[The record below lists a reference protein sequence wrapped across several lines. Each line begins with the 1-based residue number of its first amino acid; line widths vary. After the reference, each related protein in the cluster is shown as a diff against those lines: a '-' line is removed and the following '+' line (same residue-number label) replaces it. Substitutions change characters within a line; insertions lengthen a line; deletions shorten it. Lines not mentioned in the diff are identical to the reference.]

1 MKGGRT
7 PRWAKSPDDV
17 QEYITKAHAQC
28 TSANSI
34 LRSGGSIHIGI
45 IDSACRLPPHLTN
58 RHTINGGDDHSF
70 IDDDED
76 DTTRHGTA
84 VFRRIS
90 AFAPE
95 AKVSLYQ
102 AVRDDRK
109 LPIEAYSGAVTQ
121 AIKDDVD
128 ILNLSAGVPWRHPVH
143 LNPLVMETNR
153 LINAGITV
161 VAAAGNHFPG
171 RYDER
176 PPVHCPSAAKDVISV
191 GGLVVK
197 CPRDPGHESASEP
210 EGPYYWLTHDPGF
223 RAEVSPDIG
232 VYCGELGC
240 VGGTDCADHRQP
252 QPWDLNPLPTDDKPD
267 VLAPMH
273 IIRRRETSTEHGWE
287 YLATGTSFSAPL
299 VTGTLASIFDQLR
312 DDGDGIPRP
321 REVRQAV
328 RTGAKEF
335 DADLG
340 PRYDA
345 EGVLKELR
353 SV

>member
-1 MKGGRT
+1 MGEVTGR
-7 PRWAKSPDDV
+7 
-17 QEYITKAHAQC
+17 
-28 TSANSI
+28 
-34 LRSGGSIHIGI
+34 RSGVYHK
-45 IDSACRLPPHLTN
+45 SARSVYKRQLHTSERWEHPH
-58 RHTINGGDDHSF
+58 
-70 IDDDED
+70 
-76 DTTRHGTA
+76 
-84 VFRRIS
+84 
-90 AFAPE
+90 
-95 AKVSLYQ
+95 
-102 AVRDDRK
+102 RD
-109 LPIEAYSGAVTQ
+109 
-121 AIKDDVD
+121 
-128 ILNLSAGVPWRHPVH
+128 
-143 LNPLVMETNR
+143 
-153 LINAGITV
+153 
-161 VAAAGNHFPG
+161 
-171 RYDER
+171 
-176 PPVHCPSAAKDVISV
+176 
-191 GGLVVK
+191 
-197 CPRDPGHESASEP
+197 
-210 EGPYYWLTHDPGF
+210 YWLTHDPGF

-345 EGVLKELR
+345 EGVLNELR